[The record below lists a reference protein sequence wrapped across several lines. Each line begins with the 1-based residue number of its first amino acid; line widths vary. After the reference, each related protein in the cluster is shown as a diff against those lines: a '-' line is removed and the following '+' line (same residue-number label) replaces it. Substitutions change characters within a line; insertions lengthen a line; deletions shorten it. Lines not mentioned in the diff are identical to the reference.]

1 MLRKAGTTRIR
12 ALIAKRSPRLAD
24 KVTAEITTALAA
36 QTVTLPGETTWGE
49 IISGLT
55 TDIERI
61 TGQRAELAAQIEETF
76 LAHPLGKVLVTLC
89 GFGPRTGARTLAE
102 IGDPARFPDGGRLAA
117 YAGLAPIDRR
127 SGKSI
132 NNSAA
137 SRRGNHR
144 LKNAMFLAAFVA
156 VQHDPNA
163 KAYYARKRAEGKRH
177 NAAVICVAR
186 RRCDLIHAMLTNRTS
201 YDPQHAGKLENLEKA
216 A

>member
-1 MLRKAGTTRIR
+1 MV
-12 ALIAKRSPRLAD
+12 ALD
-24 KVTAEITTALAA
+24 A
-36 QTVTLPGETTWGE
+36 QTLVLPGETTWGE
-49 IISGLT
+49 IISGLIK
-55 TDIERI
+55 DIERI
-61 TGQRAELAAQIEETF
+61 NAQRIALATQIEETF

-102 IGDPARFPDGGRLAA
+102 IGDPARFANGGRLAA

-132 NNSAA
+132 NNSSA

-156 VQHDPNA
+156 VQHDPHA

-186 RRCDLIHAMLTNRTS
+186 RRCDLIHAMLTTATN
-201 YDPQHAGKLENLEKA
+201 YDPQHTEKLENLKKA